1 MGMLAENQIVE
12 TSFSFS
18 EQVPSPPERRQE
30 ERFVTILRVGVLVID
45 GRREL
50 CLIRNVS
57 IGGLM
62 AHVYSP
68 VQPGQRVTVEL
79 KTNQHVDGEIAWVRD
94 ADAGIAFDAPV
105 DITQLLANPGTLD
118 NGWRPRLPRVEID
131 RLATLRAGARTYWV
145 HTRDVSQGGVKVDSD
160 EAFEVGTPVV
170 VTLENFRPLQGTVRW
185 QNGRACGIAFN
196 SLIPFGELI
205 EWLKRGD

>member
-1 MGMLAENQIVE
+1 MLAEDRILE
-12 TSFSFS
+12 TSFSLS
-18 EQVPSPPERRQE
+18 YQVPVPPERRQD

-45 GRREL
+45 GQREL

-57 IGGLM
+57 AGGLL

-68 VQPGQRVTVEL
+68 VKPGQRVTVEL
-79 KTNQHVDGEIAWVRD
+79 KTNQHVDGEIAWVQG

-105 DITQLLANPGTLD
+105 DITQLLANPGKLD
-118 NGWRPRLPRVEID
+118 NGWQPRLPRVEID
-131 RLATLRAGARTYWV
+131 RLATVRAGARTYWV
-145 HTRDVSQGGVKVDSD
+145 HTRDVSQGGVKLDTD
-160 EAFEVGTPVV
+160 EPLEAGTAVV

-185 QNGRACGIAFN
+185 QNGRACGVAFN

-205 EWLKRGD
+205 AWLKRGD

>member
-1 MGMLAENQIVE
+1 MLAEDRILE

-18 EQVPSPPERRQE
+18 DQVPAPPERRQD

-57 IGGLM
+57 VGGLL

-68 VQPGQRVTVEL
+68 VKPGQRVSVEL
-79 KTNQHVDGEIAWVRD
+79 KTNQHVEGEIAWVQG

-105 DITQLLANPGTLD
+105 DITQLLTNPGKLD
-118 NGWRPRLPRVEID
+118 NGWQPRLPRVEID
-131 RLATLRAGARTYWV
+131 RLATVRAGARTYWV
-145 HTRDVSQGGVKVDSD
+145 HTRDVSQGGVKLDTD
-160 EAFEVGTPVV
+160 EPIEAGTPVV
-170 VTLENFRPLQGTVRW
+170 VTLEHFRPLQGTVRW
-185 QNGRACGIAFN
+185 QNGRACGVAFN

>member
-1 MGMLAENQIVE
+1 MLAEDRILE

-18 EQVPSPPERRQE
+18 DQVPAPPERRQD

-57 IGGLM
+57 VGGLL

-68 VQPGQRVTVEL
+68 VKPGQRVSVEL
-79 KTNQHVDGEIAWVRD
+79 KTNQHVEGEIAWVQG

-105 DITQLLANPGTLD
+105 DITQLLANPGKLD
-118 NGWRPRLPRVEID
+118 NGWQPRLPRVEID
-131 RLATLRAGARTYWV
+131 RLATVRAGARTYWV
-145 HTRDVSQGGVKVDSD
+145 HTRDVSQGGVKLDTD
-160 EAFEVGTPVV
+160 EPIEAATPVV
-170 VTLENFRPLQGTVRW
+170 VTLEHFRPLQGTVRW
-185 QNGRACGIAFN
+185 QNGRACGVAFN

>member
-1 MGMLAENQIVE
+1 MLAEDRILE

-18 EQVPSPPERRQE
+18 DQVPAPPERRQD

-45 GRREL
+45 GQREL

-57 IGGLM
+57 VGGLL

-68 VQPGQRVTVEL
+68 VKPGQRVSVEL
-79 KTNQHVDGEIAWVRD
+79 KTNQHVEGEIAWVQG

-105 DITQLLANPGTLD
+105 DITQLLANPGKLD
-118 NGWRPRLPRVEID
+118 NGWQPRLPRVEID
-131 RLATLRAGARTYWV
+131 RLATVRAGARTYWV
-145 HTRDVSQGGVKVDSD
+145 HTRDVSQGGVKLDTD
-160 EAFEVGTPVV
+160 EPIEAGTPVV
-170 VTLENFRPLQGTVRW
+170 VTLEHFRPLEGTVRW
-185 QNGRACGIAFN
+185 QNGRACGVAFN

>member
-1 MGMLAENQIVE
+1 MLAEDRILE
-12 TSFSFS
+12 TSFSLS
-18 EQVPSPPERRQE
+18 DQVPVPPERRQD

-45 GRREL
+45 GQREL

-57 IGGLM
+57 AGGLL

-68 VQPGQRVTVEL
+68 VKPGQRVTVEL
-79 KTNQHVDGEIAWVRD
+79 KTNQHVDGEIAWVQG

-105 DITQLLANPGTLD
+105 DITQLLANPGKLD
-118 NGWRPRLPRVEID
+118 NGWQPRLPRVEID
-131 RLATLRAGARTYWV
+131 RLATVRAGARTYWV
-145 HTRDVSQGGVKVDSD
+145 HTRDVSQGGVKLDTD
-160 EAFEVGTPVV
+160 EPLEAGTAVV

-185 QNGRACGIAFN
+185 QNGRACGVAFN

-205 EWLKRGD
+205 AWLKRGD